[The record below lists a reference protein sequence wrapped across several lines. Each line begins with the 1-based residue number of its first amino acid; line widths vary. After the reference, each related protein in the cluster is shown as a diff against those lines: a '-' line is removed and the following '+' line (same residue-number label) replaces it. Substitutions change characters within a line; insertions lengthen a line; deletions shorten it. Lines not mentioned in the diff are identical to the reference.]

1 MAKRMNI
8 ICKES
13 SATDLQFVWVTNTLD
28 AHRFFNELDSLNGLS
43 LIETLVTIACHVEI
57 TNLSH

>member
-28 AHRFFNELDSLNGLS
+28 AHRFFNELDCLNGLS
-43 LIETLVTIACHVEI
+43 LFRNVSYDRVP
-57 TNLSH
+57 S